1 LEVLVFRFDYKNL
14 KEIQARKTLKVA
26 KATKAKL
33 EFVGHYRY
41 VPGSHPTGCPKECA
55 KSGKLNIGVLC
66 LP

>member
-14 KEIQARKTLKVA
+14 KEIQARKTLKAA

-41 VPGSHPTGCPKECA
+41 VVIQQDAPKSA